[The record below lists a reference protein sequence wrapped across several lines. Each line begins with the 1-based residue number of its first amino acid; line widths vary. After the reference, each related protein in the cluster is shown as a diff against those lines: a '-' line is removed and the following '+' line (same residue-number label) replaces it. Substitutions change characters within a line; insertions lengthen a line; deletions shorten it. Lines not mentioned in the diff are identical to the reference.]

1 MRSVC
6 LVDRS
11 SIAMQRNS
19 RATSCTDSVGSRA
32 VHAVRRRVA
41 RGHDLRNKHGLQRID
56 CIERAHLLDDP
67 PDEAMAKGDG
77 RIGRR
82 WRQGAQQADELIVAE
97 AKVRHR
103 AQCGAVGEFEG

>member
-1 MRSVC
+1 
-6 LVDRS
+6 
-11 SIAMQRNS
+11 
-19 RATSCTDSVGSRA
+19 
-32 VHAVRRRVA
+32 
-41 RGHDLRNKHGLQRID
+41 
-56 CIERAHLLDDP
+56 
-67 PDEAMAKGDG
+67 MAKGDG